1 MGGLSLFKSAAA
13 HGLPETERVA
23 FKTRLKELR
32 YSLLSAPHSAQN
44 VNFIYP
50 LVDKRRPLP
59 RGSSRKTSR
68 HYETAQRLSGTQ
80 NKPPC

>member
-1 MGGLSLFKSAAA
+1 MGGLSLFKLAA
-13 HGLPETERVA
+13 HGPERVA
-23 FKTRLKELR
+23 FKMSLKEL
-32 YSLLSAPHSAQN
+32 LIQTNFAPHSAQN

-50 LVDKRRPLP
+50 LEDKRRPLP